1 MFPSKFMSE
10 YPSPG
15 LTKTISRVPPPLGSD
30 KSWEKELKRKAIEII
45 RVKGI
50 FFIWMKY

>member
-1 MFPSKFMSE
+1 MLPSKFMSE

-30 KSWEKELKRKAIEII
+30 KSWEKEMKIKAIEII
-45 RVKGI
+45 RVKSM
-50 FFIWMKY
+50 FFIRIKY